1 LIGGRGEANSI
12 EDAHEDDGS
21 ENIELGEL
29 NVDD

>member
-1 LIGGRGEANSI
+1 LIGGRGETNSI
-12 EDAHEDDGS
+12 EDGYEDDGS